1 METRKGIL
9 DIESYPALAQL
20 EKLITGTAL
29 YKSLVKPR
37 TVEPKI
43 SVIVPAHNEGEYI
56 ARTLEALRAQ
66 EYSNYELLV
75 VCNGC
80 SDNTAEAARGRCDVL
95 IETPERGISLARNR
109 GARAAR
115 GELLLF
121 IDADTLLKPDGLR
134 TIARKFKRTDAAGT
148 LKGVPDSPRWCYHVL
163 YFFKNRMHRLRI
175 HKGSVGVILCWKDD
189 FMATGGFDE
198 QLHVMENSHL
208 IKKLCQYGRYRCVTQ
223 TTALTSMR
231 RYDTVGPLQTVALW
245 VKIWFKSL
253 VRGVRGE
260 HYETVR

>member
-9 DIESYPALAQL
+9 DIESYPALVQL
-20 EKLITGTAL
+20 EKFITGSAL

-37 TVEPKI
+37 APEPMI
-43 SVIVPAHNEGEYI
+43 SVIVPAHNEAEYLG
-56 ARTLEALRAQ
+56 RTLDALQAQ
-66 EYSNYELLV
+66 NYSNYEVIV

-80 SDNTAEAARGRCDVL
+80 SDKTAEVARGRCDVL
-95 IETPERGISLARNR
+95 IDTQECGISFARNR

-121 IDADTLLKPDGLR
+121 LDADTILEPDGLK
-134 TIARKFKRTDAAGT
+134 TIGRKFKRTDAAGT
-148 LKGVPDSPRWCYHVL
+148 LKGVPDSSRWCYHIL
-163 YFFKNRMHRLRI
+163 YFLKNRMHRFRI

-189 FMATGGFDE
+189 FLAAGGFDE
-198 QLHVMENSHL
+198 HLHVMENSHL
-208 IKKLCQYGRYRCVTQ
+208 IRKLCEFGRYRCVTQ

-231 RYDTVGPLQTVALW
+231 RYDRVGPLQTAALW

-253 VRGVRGE
+253 ARGVRGE
-260 HYETVR
+260 RYETVR